1 VKRDSIIQLKKKHPC
16 GSDLWKVI
24 DIGVDVRIECLGCGR
39 VVALDRDRIM
49 KKIKRVLSNESLL
62 GSSRIT

>member
-1 VKRDSIIQLKKKHPC
+1 MKKDSIIQLKKKHPC
-16 GSDLWKVI
+16 GGDLWKVI

>member
-1 VKRDSIIQLKKKHPC
+1 MKRDSIIQLKKKHPC

>member
-1 VKRDSIIQLKKKHPC
+1 MERDSIIQLKKKHPC
-16 GSDLWKVI
+16 GNDLWKVI
-24 DIGVDVRIECLGCGR
+24 DIGIDIRIECLGCGR
-39 VVALDRDRIM
+39 VVALDRARIM